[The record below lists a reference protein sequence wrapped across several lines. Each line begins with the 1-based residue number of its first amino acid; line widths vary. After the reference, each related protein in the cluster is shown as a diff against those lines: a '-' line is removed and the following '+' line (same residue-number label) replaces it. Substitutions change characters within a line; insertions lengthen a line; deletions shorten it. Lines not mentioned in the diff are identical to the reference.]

1 MGTGEIVKRAIS
13 NGSEAAEQVSVDP
26 KKSEGTI
33 THWLMKSEPESR
45 FENGVDVKVSFAMLY
60 RDRSRISEKGCFN
73 PQGWGGGG
81 I

>member
-1 MGTGEIVKRAIS
+1 MKGAIS

-45 FENGVDVKVSFAMLY
+45 FENGVDVKVSFEMLN
-60 RDRSRISEKGCFN
+60 RDTSLISRRGV
-73 PQGWGGGG
+73 
-81 I
+81 